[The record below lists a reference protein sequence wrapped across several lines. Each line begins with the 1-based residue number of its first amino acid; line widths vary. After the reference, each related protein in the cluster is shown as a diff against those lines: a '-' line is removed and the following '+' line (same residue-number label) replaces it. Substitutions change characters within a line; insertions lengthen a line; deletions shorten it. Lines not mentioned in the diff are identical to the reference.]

1 MRIVVEQGSSVAV
14 SKAAMVQ
21 PPYLRGVP
29 APFGRQ
35 VSTLHALPVP
45 KPVVGENLRLV
56 ARLIHCREG
65 RKPACAPVSK
75 APNGIPGRFRLTC
88 KSENRAAGNTNNQE
102 FVNRVKG
109 A

>member
-1 MRIVVEQGSSVAV
+1 LEQGSSVAV

-45 KPVVGENLRLV
+45 KPVVGEALRPV
-56 ARLIHCREG
+56 ARSVHCREG

-88 KSENRAAGNTNNQE
+88 KSENRAAGSADNQE
-102 FVNRVKG
+102 FVKTVKG